1 MASVVSWSVRWTPDR
16 AVLVRALAGDIM
28 LCSWTRHFTLT
39 VPLSTRGVQTGASE
53 FNAGGGGG
61 GGGILQWTSMR
72 YSVASCYIET

>member
-61 GGGILQWTSMR
+61 GGE
-72 YSVASCYIET
+72 SCNGLACDIQSLHAT